1 MQESISQQPEREE
14 RNLPAPIEDTE
25 MTAGERAKYVLAT
38 AGVSGLSAAALGFGE
53 LSLVIAAAGGVA
65 GFVFSDNMRNF
76 IIDRLPAPRKARTRK
91 SRLNWWLTGRVERER
106 DDQGDS
112 AEDEEAPDGPEFYDD
127 FEDEPELEEKQYQTL
142 IELGKIGSQQY
153 LMHING
159 LLGAG
164 ALIAGCQGAGKSNL
178 LGLLSHGASKCGVG
192 VLIVDYKGEFYPV
205 LDVVDIGV
213 RAGHPN
219 LAAEAG
225 ERYYVLTPSTAPDF
239 ADMFLTFSDQGFVAV
254 IDVPSYGGEVNLL
267 AETLALVLNSL
278 MDWSQRQKPADRLPC
293 LVITDEAHNFVPE
306 QPSRSGLRM
315 AKAQFDGLQS
325 AYTRILNAGRSY
337 GFTAVM
343 ATQRLTNI
351 AKWSISNLQ
360 VKVIMRHTEKNDL
373 DRCEEE
379 AGEVADRATVKQMP
393 KGSGIVIGLPPD
405 PQIVAFKKQPAEH
418 ISVTPQIERVHE
430 RRGREMVKPR
440 FSRVLA
446 ENRAAARPAP
456 APARQ
461 ESPFAGDPM
470 HSLEVYSLPADNPQA
485 EQPTAPDAPDRW
497 EQSYKR
503 PTKSPSGV
511 MQRALAIYQ
520 PGMNYRELAQALQ
533 VDPQTAM
540 SLLKQ
545 LKARSFSG
553 QPSAAPE
560 LEAGAEEAEQP
571 RRLVLV
577 PPADEEAQKPVPTI
591 DDALECWQEL
601 IQAGK
606 PTSRNN
612 LLNALRDKGFRCWP
626 NLARGFHDDIR
637 EMIKQQAG
645 G

>member
-14 RNLPAPIEDTE
+14 RNLPVPIEDTE
-25 MTAGERAKYVLAT
+25 MTAGERAKYILAT
-38 AGVSGLSAAALGFGE
+38 AGVSGLSAAVLGFGE
-53 LSLVIAAAGGVA
+53 LSLVVAAAGGVA

-91 SRLNWWLTGRVERER
+91 GRLNWWLTGRVERSA
-106 DDQGDS
+106 QGDG
-112 AEDEEAPDGPEFYDD
+112 AEDEEAPDGPFEFEDD
-127 FEDEPELEEKQYQTL
+127 FEDELEEKQYQTL

-192 VLIVDYKGEFYPV
+192 VLIIDYKGEFYPV

-225 ERYYVLTPSTAPDF
+225 ERYYVLTPSTALDF

-293 LVITDEAHNFVPE
+293 LIITDEAHNFVPE

-379 AGEVADRATVKQMP
+379 AGEVADRATVKAMP
-393 KGSGIVIGLPPD
+393 KGSGIVIGLSPD

-430 RRGREMVKPR
+430 RREQPVMRPR

-446 ENRAAARPAP
+446 DNRAAARLNGVPAP
-456 APARQ
+456 APAR
-461 ESPFAGDPM
+461 PAP
-470 HSLEVYSLPADNPQA
+470 LPV
-485 EQPTAPDAPDRW
+485 EQVAPAPAPIPAAAPAW

-503 PTKSPSGV
+503 STKSPGGV

-533 VDPQTAM
+533 IDPQTAM

-553 QPSAAPE
+553 QPGAAPE
-560 LEAGAEEAEQP
+560 QEAGEEEAEQQ

-606 PTSRNN
+606 QTSRNN

-637 EMIKQQAG
+637 EMIKQQQAG

>member
-14 RNLPAPIEDTE
+14 RNLPVPIEDTE
-25 MTAGERAKYVLAT
+25 MTAGERAKYILAT
-38 AGVSGLSAAALGFGE
+38 AGVSGVGAAVLGFGE
-53 LSLVIAAAGGVA
+53 LSLVVAAAGGVA
-65 GFVFSDNMRNF
+65 GFVFSDTMRNF

-91 SRLNWWLTGRVERER
+91 GRLNWWLTGRVERSA
-106 DDQGDS
+106 QGDN
-112 AEDEEAPDGPEFYDD
+112 EEYEEAPDGPEFYDD
-127 FEDEPELEEKQYQTL
+127 FEDEPEQQYQTL
-142 IELGKIGSQQY
+142 IELGKIGNQQY

-192 VLIVDYKGEFYPV
+192 VLIIDYKGEFYPV

-213 RAGHPN
+213 RAGHPD

-225 ERYYVLTPSTAPDF
+225 DRYYVLTPSTAPDF

-267 AETLALVLNSL
+267 AETLALVLNNL

-315 AKAQFDGLQS
+315 AKPQFDALQS

-379 AGEVADRATVKQMP
+379 AGEVANRATVKAMP
-393 KGSGIVIGLPPD
+393 KGSGIVIGLSPD

-430 RRGREMVKPR
+430 RRDQPVVRPR

-446 ENRAAARPAP
+446 DNRAAAARLNGAPAP
-456 APARQ
+456 APAR
-461 ESPFAGDPM
+461 PVTP
-470 HSLEVYSLPADNPQA
+470 LPVEQA
-485 EQPTAPDAPDRW
+485 PAPAPAAAPAW
-497 EQSYKR
+497 EPSYKR

-511 MQRALAIYQ
+511 MQRAQAIYQ
-520 PGMNYRELAQALQ
+520 PGMNHRELAQALQ

-540 SLLKQ
+540 NLLKQ
-545 LKARSFSG
+545 LKARSFSS
-553 QPSAAPE
+553 QPGAAPE
-560 LEAGAEEAEQP
+560 PEAGAEEAEPQP
-571 RRLVLV
+571 RLVLV
-577 PPADEEAQKPVPTI
+577 PPADEEAQKPVPNI
-591 DDALECWQEL
+591 QDALVCWQEL
-601 IQAGK
+601 IEAGK
-606 PTSRNN
+606 QTSRNN

-626 NLARGFHDDIR
+626 NLARGFYDEIR
-637 EMIKQQAG
+637 EMIRQQQAG